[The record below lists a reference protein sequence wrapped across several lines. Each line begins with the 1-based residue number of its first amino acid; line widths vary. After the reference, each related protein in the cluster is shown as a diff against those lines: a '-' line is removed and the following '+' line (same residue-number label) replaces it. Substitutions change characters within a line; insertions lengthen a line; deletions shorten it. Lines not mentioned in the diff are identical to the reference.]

1 MDFNQAV
8 AAHSA
13 WKRTLAGYLAKRDG
27 TLSPA
32 RIALDDQ
39 CILGGWIHGEGR
51 IYENLPEY
59 SVLMREHLRFHRAA
73 AEVVRRANL
82 GQSAGEEANIRSG
95 SEFALASTA
104 IVLAIMDM
112 QKHQAE

>member
-8 AAHSA
+8 AAHTA
-13 WKRTLAGYLAKRDG
+13 WKRRLAQYLAKRDG
-27 TLSPA
+27 SWSPA
-32 RIALDDQ
+32 KIALDDQ
-39 CILGGWIHGEGR
+39 CILGGWIRGEGR

-59 SVLMREHLRFHRAA
+59 SVLEREHLRFHRAA
-73 AEVVRRANL
+73 AEVIRQANS
-82 GQSAGEEANIRSG
+82 GQSGGEDTSIGSG

-104 IVLAIMDM
+104 VVLAIMDM